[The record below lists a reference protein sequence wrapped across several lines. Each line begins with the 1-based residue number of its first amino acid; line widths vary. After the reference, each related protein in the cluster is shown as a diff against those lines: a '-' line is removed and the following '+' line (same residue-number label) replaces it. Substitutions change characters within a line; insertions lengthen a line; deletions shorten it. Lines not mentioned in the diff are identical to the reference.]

1 MASDGSEL
9 RCGRVAA
16 QYAPAVVAVELIA
29 QGGARRALVRFALAD
44 PLACSAGEL
53 TRELRDRLDDRGV
66 ELSAKARR
74 QLAETVQHLVDRCEA
89 ERCVADKR
97 DLNTVSPAVL
107 AEAKKIMDRNFKAAA
122 LAKGDRGFVYDVK
135 KDFKAD
141 DSDNSWDEE
150 DA

>member
-1 MASDGSEL
+1 MAEDGAEL
-9 RCGRVAA
+9 RSGRIAA
-16 QYAPAVVAVELIA
+16 QYVPAQVAVELVA
-29 QGGARRALVRFALAD
+29 QGGARHALVRFAVAD
-44 PLACSAGEL
+44 PLARSAGEL

-66 ELSAKARR
+66 DMSAKSRR

-89 ERCVADKR
+89 ERCVAEKR

-135 KDFKAD
+135 KDFKAE

-150 DA
+150 A

>member
-1 MASDGSEL
+1 MEL
-9 RCGRVAA
+9 VA
-16 QYAPAVVAVELIA
+16 QD
-29 QGGARRALVRFALAD
+29 GARHALVRFAVAD
-44 PLACSAGEL
+44 PLARSAGEL

-66 ELSAKARR
+66 DMSAKSRR

-89 ERCVADKR
+89 ERCVAEKR
-97 DLNTVSPAVL
+97 DLNTVSP

-135 KDFKAD
+135 KDFKAE

-150 DA
+150 A